1 MVIEER
7 FWAAKAKAEELNND
21 NEDLLKKISDVM
33 NKVSKSERL
42 QSEADENIRAKT
54 ERKEALEN
62 ELQEIKKALEDK
74 DTVLK
79 GFVAANNAKVQVAYY
94 QGQYDCIASIK
105 PEVQQNLQVYFSK
118 GWTATLDT
126 MQLKASSA
134 LRQADNYLSL
144 KN

>member
-79 GFVAANNAKVQVAYY
+79 GFVAADNAKVQAAYY